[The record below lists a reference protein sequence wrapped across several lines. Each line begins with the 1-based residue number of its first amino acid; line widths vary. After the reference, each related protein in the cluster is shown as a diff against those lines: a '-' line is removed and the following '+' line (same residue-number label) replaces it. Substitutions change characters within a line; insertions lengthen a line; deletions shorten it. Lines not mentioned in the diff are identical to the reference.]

1 MEITLRSYT
10 SSDFETLYQIDQKCY
25 ERDLA
30 YSKPELQSY
39 LCLPGGDC
47 VIAEIAGQIAG
58 FLITAHEDTF
68 GYIVTIDVLE
78 SHRRHGVATR
88 MLAEAERRL
97 LAAGATEIELE
108 TATDNAAAIA
118 FWQKHGYRIR
128 GTKKDYYPNGR
139 DAWHMTKSLEE
150 A

>member
-10 SSDFETLYQIDQKCY
+10 SSDFETLYEIDQKCY

-47 VIAEIAGQIAG
+47 VIAEVAGQIAG

-88 MLAEAERRL
+88 MLAESERRL
-97 LAAGATEIELE
+97 LAAGATEVELE